1 MFNYCSIIMACHGMH
16 AVDDREGQ
24 WINMHRVAGRQN
36 SGKDLAT
43 VGCLLSSNEDL
54 LCGALGAVNALLR

>member
-1 MFNYCSIIMACHGMH
+1 MH

-54 LCGALGAVNALLR
+54 LCGALGALNALLR